1 MLIWAAWL
9 FALFLVGI
17 VLHGLVDYL
26 LLWLTR
32 LVINTGLSAIVE
44 VGLVFGV
51 TSTIVVSVFL
61 VILFSLVSDGIMV
74 SPSIKDGNADSAV
87 LWLFLV
93 IVFPF
98 GNFPPQIGTIA
109 FVMFATSFATT
120 AWIVL
125 HAVSVGI
132 VRVVPPVF
140 SVLNVQNK
148 PMRAIGLVTAG
159 LVWLLGLVLAAAY
172 FRFH

>member
-1 MLIWAAWL
+1 MWL

-26 LLWLTR
+26 LLRWTR
-32 LVINTGLSAIVE
+32 LVINTGLSAIVK
-44 VGLVFGV
+44 VALVFGV
-51 TSTIVVSVFL
+51 TSAIVVSVFL
-61 VILFSLVSDGIMV
+61 AILFSLVFDGIMV
-74 SPSIKDGNADSAV
+74 STSIKADGNADSAV

-93 IVFPF
+93 IALPF
-98 GNFPPQIGTIA
+98 GDFPPQVGTIA
-109 FVMFATSFATT
+109 FVVFATSFATT

-132 VRVVPPVF
+132 VRVVPPIF
-140 SVLNVQNK
+140 SVLNVQDK
-148 PMRAIGLVTAG
+148 PMRAVGLVAAA
-159 LVWLLGLVLAAAY
+159 LVWLLGLVLAATY